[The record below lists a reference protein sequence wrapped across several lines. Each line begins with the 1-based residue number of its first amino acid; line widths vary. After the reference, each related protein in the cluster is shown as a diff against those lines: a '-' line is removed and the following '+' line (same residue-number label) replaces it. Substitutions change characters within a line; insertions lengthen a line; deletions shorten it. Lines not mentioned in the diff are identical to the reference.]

1 MTELFPTSHAYEDEY
16 PVRSALPAV
25 GPTEVVRIY
34 RLRHQV
40 GQPYKQVKD
49 ELGWA
54 AFQVRSGIAIR
65 RRESLVCCTSFCRLA
80 PAPPEP
86 MSDSRPER
94 ERRSPALTPLQA
106 AACSSTSRLGPTD
119 YL

>member
-1 MTELFPTSHAYEDEY
+1 MD
-16 PVRSALPAV
+16 
-25 GPTEVVRIY
+25 PTEVVRIY
-34 RLRHQV
+34 GLRHWV

-54 AFQVRSGIAIR
+54 DFQVRSGIAIR
-65 RRESLVCCTSFCRLA
+65 RHESLLCASSPLSA
-80 PAPPEP
+80 APPPSAGSPPAPPEP

-106 AACSSTSRLGPTD
+106 AACSSISRLGPTD